1 LDQIS
6 DIIQDV
12 FKGTTLHQDGMLSE
26 GAQRDI
32 ADQCAKKL
40 VGASLQQLADL
51 LGGSVETDTDGRAV
65 VYTDY
70 RVGG

>member
-1 LDQIS
+1 
-6 DIIQDV
+6 
-12 FKGTTLHQDGMLSE
+12 MLSE